1 MYRETQ
7 RSGGELRSTGSVTR
21 HFLDLSS
28 AGTDAIAAMIGDA
41 LDRKA
46 ARTGWSKGRAD
57 ADAPLTGYT
66 LAMIFEKSSTRT
78 RVSFDMAMRQL
89 GGTTIV
95 MDGGSMQLGRGETV
109 ADTARVL
116 SRYVDAIML
125 RTDDP
130 AKLGEMAAHATV
142 PVINGLTDASHPC
155 QVMADLLTVIDRG
168 VALPGAKFVW
178 LGDGNNVLHSII
190 EAAGLL
196 KFSVCIA
203 CPEGYDPDDH
213 WVRSANERLSGTN
226 ARVTIERDPQRA
238 VVDADIVL
246 TDTWISMG
254 QESGGQNHAEAKL
267 AAMMPY
273 QVGGALM
280 AGAKPGATFLHCL
293 PAHRGEEVTAEV
305 IDGPQS
311 AIWDE
316 AENRL
321 HAQKSILLW
330 AFGLLG

>member
-1 MYRETQ
+1 M
-7 RSGGELRSTGSVTR
+7 TR

-28 AGTDAIAAMIGDA
+28 AGGDAIAAMLADA

-46 ARTGWSKGRAD
+46 ARAGWPKGKAD
-57 ADAPLTGYT
+57 ADAPLAGHT

-95 MDGGSMQLGRGETV
+95 MDGGSMQLGRGESV

-116 SRYVDAIML
+116 SRYVDAIMI

-130 AKLGEMAAHATV
+130 AKLDEMAAYATV

-155 QVMADLLTVIDRG
+155 QVMADLLTALERG
-168 VALPGAKFVW
+168 VALPGTKWAW

-190 EAAGLL
+190 EAAGLM
-196 KFSVCIA
+196 KFSVA
-203 CPEGYDPDDH
+203 VGCPEGYDPHDR
-213 WVRSANERLSGTN
+213 WVDEANARLTGTN
-226 ARVTIERDPQRA
+226 ARVTIERDPIRA
-238 VVDADIVL
+238 VADADLVL

-254 QESGGQNHAEAKL
+254 QSHAETKL

-273 QVGGALM
+273 QVGGGLM
-280 AGAKPGATFLHCL
+280 RSAKPGATFLHCL
-293 PAHRGEEVTAEV
+293 PAHRGEEVTADV

-321 HAQKSILLW
+321 HAQKSVLLW